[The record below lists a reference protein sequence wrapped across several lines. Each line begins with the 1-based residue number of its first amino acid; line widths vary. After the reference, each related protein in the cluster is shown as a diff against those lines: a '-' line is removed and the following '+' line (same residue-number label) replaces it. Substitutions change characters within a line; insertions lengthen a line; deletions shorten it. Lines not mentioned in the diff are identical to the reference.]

1 LNLKGAVNLRQILEL
16 LAAGAG
22 LLSFPLMEIKE
33 SSSRAMV
40 VSLHYFVAVIVVVQ
54 SVQLQVQKAGPLER
68 GEQLVLMAEQW
79 VQEFPNLECWA
90 CPKEEEAEF
99 QLVLVV
105 EVVRLLESL
114 MLAYLAMGEC
124 HQKLGAQV
132 DQ

>member
-1 LNLKGAVNLRQILEL
+1 MRI
-16 LAAGAG
+16 
-22 LLSFPLMEIKE
+22 
-33 SSSRAMV
+33 RAMV
-40 VSLHYFVAVIVVVQ
+40 VSLHYLVAAIVAVQ
-54 SVQLQVQKAGPLER
+54 SVQLEVQKAGPLER